1 MSSTEQS
8 PAERASPVANG
19 HKRRVLIAGAGR
31 TGRRLAERLAEH
43 WQVTLVDIRQERL
56 EKIRE
61 ALAPQPGSN
70 HKGARSE
77 VTYVDGDATS
87 RLILE
92 RAGARSADCL
102 IATCGQDE
110 TNLEICQIAQQHF
123 NIPQLAAV
131 VYEND
136 MLPQFQAL
144 GVQTVLVSISISTS
158 LANRIEPAVQA
169 AENLGLGH
177 GEVMELTI
185 SATSPAL
192 GRPLRTLNPQNWLL
206 AAVYRQGQLIIPH
219 GETRL
224 KEHDRVLVVG
234 QPLLLPGIADYL
246 RLGRVQFPAPYGT
259 RLVVVLEKPND
270 QGQVAVKEARLLA
283 QQTETEGL
291 DILNWSDAKR
301 WDKWTKPLAKLFED
315 APDDLPKAPYMRGS
329 LDLPAGIWGCLI
341 LPAQRAGWRRRY
353 GWQHALLD
361 ETLAAFRKP
370 LLVARGSAPYRQIV
384 ALVQSEQKGAGGPVP
399 LRGLQ
404 AALGM
409 GSALRR
415 EVSSLSVTAPDFIA
429 GEAVAATRQ
438 EIDQAILTLAATFR
452 MRVERQQVKG
462 NPIRETLARLR
473 PDDLL
478 VVQVPRRIRPSL
490 FRPNVGRYLALC
502 APCSVLVIPD
512 E

>member
-1 MSSTEQS
+1 
-8 PAERASPVANG
+8 
-19 HKRRVLIAGAGR
+19 VLIAGAGR

-56 EKIRE
+56 EKTRD
-61 ALAPQPGSN
+61 ALTTQPGSN
-70 HKGARSE
+70 HIGARSE
-77 VTYVDGDATS
+77 VAYVAGDATS
-87 RLILE
+87 RLVLE

-110 TNLEICQIAQQHF
+110 INLEICQIAQQHF
-123 NIPQLAAV
+123 NISQLASV
-131 VYEND
+131 VYEPE
-136 MLPQFQAL
+136 MLQEFQAL
-144 GVQTVLVSISISTS
+144 GVQTVLVGVSISTS

-177 GEVMELTI
+177 GELMELTI

-192 GRPLRTLNPQNWLL
+192 GRPLRTLSPQNWLL

-234 QPLLLPGIADYL
+234 HPLLLPGIADYL
-246 RLGRVQFPAPYGT
+246 RLGRVQFPSPYGT
-259 RLVVVLEKPND
+259 RLVVVLDKPNE
-270 QGQVAVKEARLLA
+270 QGQTAVREARLLA
-283 QQTETEGL
+283 EQTEAEGL
-291 DILNWSDAKR
+291 DVLNWGDAKR
-301 WDKWTKPLAKLFED
+301 WKKWTKPLAKLLED
-315 APDDLPKAPYMRGS
+315 ATDDCPKAPYMRGS
-329 LDLPAGIWGCLI
+329 SDLPAGTWGCLI
-341 LPAQRAGWRRRY
+341 LPAQRTGWRRRY
-353 GWQHALLD
+353 GWRHTLLD
-361 ETLAAFRKP
+361 EALTTFRKP
-370 LLVARGSAPYRQIV
+370 VLVARGSAPYRQIV
-384 ALVQSEQKGAGGPVP
+384 ALVQSEQRGVGTPAP

-404 AALGM
+404 AALGV
-409 GSALRR
+409 GSALKR

-429 GEAVAATRQ
+429 GEAVATTRQ

-462 NPIRETLARLR
+462 NPIRETLARLE

-478 VVQVPRRIRPSL
+478 VVQVPRGIHPSL
-490 FRPNVGRYLALC
+490 FRPNGGRYLALC